1 MMLFKDKT
9 YELID
14 KERNNIERR
23 NAYPDEAKKVS
34 FYKRRFLMGWVW
46 AGNRKLT
53 NNRGQ

>member
-1 MMLFKDKT
+1 M